1 MDNKVTVTELLELM
15 IEKVETNN
23 VKDSVHKIKIMT
35 AIDVIKEMIS

>member
-35 AIDVIKEMIS
+35 AIDVIEEMIR

>member
-1 MDNKVTVTELLELM
+1 MDNKVTATELLELL

-35 AIDVIKEMIS
+35 AIDVIKEMIR

>member
-35 AIDVIKEMIS
+35 AIDVIKEMIR